1 MLQKYFETKTLKK
14 PKRKAFWIIFCFV
27 LIFFLVLIFS
37 IIFSPMLKIVNL
49 SSKNVYA
56 LEANYYFVCLNTGI
70 LSREDAQ
77 KEAQNIKSRG
87 GAGIVFFDEVYFV
100 FVSCY
105 ENEDEAK
112 KIKESLENE
121 EQKFEVKKKSFSF
134 NIKNI
139 EKTER
144 EEFCDYYNFLVDVL
158 KSLYNLS
165 NSLDKNE
172 TTKIGVNLKI
182 KSLKTQTNLK
192 LQHINSSLSLEHSK
206 MQKAFITLLSC
217 LEYCGNEDLLE
228 SAVLPYSSVLREMR
242 ASMILSLSNLWYC
255 WL

>member
-1 MLQKYFETKTLKK
+1 MLKKYFETKTFKK
-14 PKRKAFWIIFCFV
+14 PKNKAFWVVCCFV
-27 LIFFLVLIFS
+27 LIFLVVLIFS
-37 IIFSPMLKIVNL
+37 VLFSPMLKIISF

-56 LEANYYFVCLNTGI
+56 LEKGYYFVCLNTGV

-112 KIKESLENE
+112 KIKESLESE

-139 EKTER
+139 EKSEK
-144 EEFCDYYNFLVDVL
+144 EEFCEYYNFLIDVL
-158 KSLYNLS
+158 NNLYSLS
-165 NSLDKNE
+165 NLLDKNE
-172 TTKIGVNLKI
+172 TTKISVNLKI

-192 LQHINSSLSLEHSK
+192 LQKINNTLNLEQSK
-206 MQKAFITLLSC
+206 MQKAFITLLAC
-217 LEYCGNEDLLE
+217 LEYCENQDFLE
-228 SAVLPYSSVLREMR
+228 SAVLPYSSVLREMH
-242 ASMILSLSNLWYC
+242 ANIILSISNL
-255 WL
+255 